1 MYDMLQLNKQDN
13 LPISCDF
20 LQLLF
25 ISLCEQVLSLF
36 KTYTPGRTYLGN
48 QIRRS

>member
-20 LQLLF
+20 LHLQF
-25 ISLCEQVLSLF
+25 VSLSEQVLLLF